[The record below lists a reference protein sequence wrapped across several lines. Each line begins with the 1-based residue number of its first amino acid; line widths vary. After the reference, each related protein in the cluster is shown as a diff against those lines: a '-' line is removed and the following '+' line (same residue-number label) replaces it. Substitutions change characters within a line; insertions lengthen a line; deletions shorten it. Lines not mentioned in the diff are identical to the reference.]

1 MVGTQ
6 WEEQL
11 LRQLGGKSY
20 LVENTEFW
28 SMRDLVDISKGAFS
42 TLPVELEQVATTLQQ
57 CVWEFT
63 VNNFK

>member
-1 MVGTQ
+1 
-6 WEEQL
+6 
-11 LRQLGGKSY
+11 
-20 LVENTEFW
+20 
-28 SMRDLVDISKGAFS
+28 MRDLVDISKGAFS